1 MKERKRGQ
9 KKRKKENAA
18 NAAYKWEVQREK
30 LLMLYG
36 IPLGSRLGFFFP
48 PSKAVLHFD
57 YLVLLKAIQA
67 ALFVSVRMGPQ
78 KKTKGSGPVI
88 FPTVDFFFFFFFFLL
103 AQVQNRVK
111 FFGDGQCA
119 CVCFV
124 CARVCVHSRE

>member
-9 KKRKKENAA
+9 KKRKKENGA

-48 PSKAVLHFD
+48 HQRLFCILIISFSSKQFRPPCLFPSEWG
-57 YLVLLKAIQA
+57 LK
-67 ALFVSVRMGPQ
+67 

-88 FPTVDFFFFFFFFLL
+88 FPTVDFFLLLFLL
-103 AQVQNRVK
+103 L
-111 FFGDGQCA
+111 
-119 CVCFV
+119 VC
-124 CARVCVHSRE
+124 SSS